1 MYSSIIALLL
11 RRIQAHGIHLRR
23 LVYLSEEEFKFL
35 KLLRFDF
42 LKKARRFFEK
52 QPRTKFL
59 TKKQPLECPTN
70 RDLLPRI
77 ANHHISCYEPTNI
90 VNTRDSLFWSWRRVR
105 EFYRD
110 YLDIEQDDASK
121 ERQVYKLMYR

>member
-1 MYSSIIALLL
+1 LTK

-23 LVYLSEEEFKFL
+23 LVYLSKEEFKFL
-35 KLLRFDF
+35 KLLRFNF

-59 TKKQPLECPTN
+59 TKKQPLGCPTN
-70 RDLLPRI
+70 RDFLPRI
-77 ANHHISCYEPTNI
+77 DNNHISYYEPTNI
-90 VNTRDSLFWSWRRVR
+90 VNTRDSLFWSWRRVK

-110 YLDIEQDDASK
+110 YLDIEQESKKK
-121 ERQVYKLMYR
+121 ERQVYELMYR